1 MKKTLTLGL
10 VAVAAIGIAAAAYAS
25 TQKVMVFAEPGP
37 RTVDTADVMKP
48 TYMEV
53 INAYPADGTVI
64 LKRKVGNDTNTVA
77 SVTCSGGAWTGA
89 VTKAVYNLRGDTLLR
104 EGTATGG
111 VVRVINE
118 AD

>member
-1 MKKTLTLGL
+1 MKKITLCLI
-10 VAVAAIGIAAAAYAS
+10 AVAAIGAAAAYAS
-25 TQKVMVFAEPGP
+25 TQKVLVFAEPGP
-37 RTVDTADVMKP
+37 RTLDTVDVAKP
-48 TYMEV
+48 VYVEA

-64 LKRKVGNDTNTVA
+64 LKRVVGTDTNQVA
-77 SVTCSGGAWTGA
+77 SVTCSGGSYTGA
-89 VTKAVYNLRGDTLLR
+89 VTKAVYMLRGDTLLR